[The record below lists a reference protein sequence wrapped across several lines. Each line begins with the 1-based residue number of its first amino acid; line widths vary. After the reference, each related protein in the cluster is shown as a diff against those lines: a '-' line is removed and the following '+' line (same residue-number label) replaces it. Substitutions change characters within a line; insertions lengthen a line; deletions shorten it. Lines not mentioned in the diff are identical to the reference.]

1 MGVQHAGN
9 QRGGMLLAVASAK
22 EYAALARGLGIS
34 ADVPGVW
41 ERVDARAGWSLVL
54 TGVSKSNAAAGVARV
69 LDPTRDGLVLSV
81 GIAGALPG
89 ENAMSIGEMVVAT
102 SCVFSDEGLV
112 SSAGFQDCA
121 AMGFPLG
128 DFEGSAVPVDV
139 DSARRLSTAL
149 GARLGAIATVS
160 TCSGTDEGAREVVG
174 RTGAIAEAME
184 GAACALVAQRLGVAA
199 GEVRVISN
207 TTGERSRQIWDV
219 GRAFRELER
228 VGRLLGGLF
237 SEGSM

>member
-1 MGVQHAGN
+1 M
-9 QRGGMLLAVASAK
+9 LAVASAK

-34 ADVPGVW
+34 AGVPGVW
-41 ERVDARAGWSLVL
+41 ERVDARAGVSLVL

-69 LDPTRDGLVLSV
+69 IDPARDGLVLSV

-89 ENAMSIGEMVVAT
+89 DDAASIGEVVVAT

-112 SSAGFQDCA
+112 STGGFQDCA

-128 DFEGSAVPVDV
+128 DFEGSAVPVEMG
-139 DSARRLSTAL
+139 SSLRLSAAL

-160 TCSGTDEGAREVVG
+160 TCSGTDDGAREVVR

-184 GAACALVAQRLGVAA
+184 GAACALVAGRLGVAA

-219 GRAFRELER
+219 GRAFCELER
-228 VGRLLGGLF
+228 VGSVLLSSVIGMR
-237 SEGSM
+237 EDA